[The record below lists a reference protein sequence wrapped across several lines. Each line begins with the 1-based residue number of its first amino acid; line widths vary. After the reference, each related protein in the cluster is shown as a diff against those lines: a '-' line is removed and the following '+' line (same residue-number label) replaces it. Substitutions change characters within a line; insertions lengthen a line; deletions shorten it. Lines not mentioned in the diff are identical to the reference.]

1 MTVFLLALQRNRATQ
16 LRSVFALVLLI
27 GLFLAPVSATAKYAS
42 IVVDVNTGRILH
54 ATNADTRN
62 YPASLTKM
70 MTLYIVFDSLNA
82 GEITLKTKFKTS
94 RRATQ
99 QPPSRLGLRKNQTI
113 TVENAILSLVTKSA
127 NDVAVV
133 IAENLSGS
141 ERAFAL
147 KMTAKAR
154 DLGMSR
160 TTFRN
165 ASGLPHRG
173 HCLLYTS
180 PGPRDR
186 QKSRMPSSA

>member
-1 MTVFLLALQRNRATQ
+1 MTVFLSALQRNRATQ

-113 TVENAILSLVTKSA
+113 TVKNAILALVTKSA
-127 NDVAVV
+127 NDVARV

-147 KMTAKAR
+147 K
-154 DLGMSR
+154 
-160 TTFRN
+160 
-165 ASGLPHRG
+165 
-173 HCLLYTS
+173 
-180 PGPRDR
+180 
-186 QKSRMPSSA
+186 